1 MTTFIA
7 LIAALAG
14 LAVSSLAAYTKLSA
28 AIRPLLRRR
37 RFPIAIL
44 VTEEHDREARRFVVE
59 LRKAGF
65 RDIQLTRSPATVLGR
80 YAVVVWQPAGTDG
93 VEAVRTAAP
102 QATILV
108 YSHRRIEGLRLS
120 EDILAC
126 NSKLRLTGDLSTL
139 AALGRGD

>member
-28 AIRPLLRRR
+28 AIR